1 MPYRSIDLQVSI
13 PRTPEASA
21 LQHQALQKSVLDQGQ
36 LAADNIKEAEQQR
49 RQNQAVEQGSALNIR
64 DQGHRGGDSSQNEQ
78 RRKQEGQSE
87 EDTNHVRQNSQ
98 HPFKGKHIDISL

>member
-21 LQHQALQKSVLDQGQ
+21 IQHQALQKSIVDQNQ
-36 LAADNIKEAEQQR
+36 LATDAVKEAEQQR
-49 RQNQAVEQGSALNIR
+49 RQNQAVEQSAALNIH
-64 DQGHRGGDSSQNEQ
+64 DQGQRGGESSQNEQ
-78 RRKQEGQSE
+78 RRKQEEQSE
-87 EDTNHVRQNSQ
+87 EETSHVRQNSQ